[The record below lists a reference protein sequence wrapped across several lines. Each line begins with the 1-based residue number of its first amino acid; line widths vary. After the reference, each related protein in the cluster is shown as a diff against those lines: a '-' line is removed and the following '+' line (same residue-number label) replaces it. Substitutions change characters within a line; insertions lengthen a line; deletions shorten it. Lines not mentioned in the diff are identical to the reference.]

1 MIRYTQGS
9 VPASTEIARFFKIFA
24 DEGRIKI
31 LRALLEGSKCVTHI
45 CEAVDMEQS
54 AVSHNL
60 AILRRANLVKA
71 SRSDRKMV
79 YSIADE
85 HIRLILDMAIIHISD
100 CDDEGKEFLH

>member
-1 MIRYTQGS
+1 MITYTQGS
-9 VPASTEIARFFKIFA
+9 APASIEIARFFKLFA

-31 LRALLEGSKCVTHI
+31 LKALLDGSKCVTHI

-71 SRSDRKMV
+71 KRSEKKMV

-100 CDDEGKEFLH
+100 CDDEGREV